1 MKFANA
7 LFLLALLLL
16 PRPAPGRESVV
27 VGAFEYPPVYQ
38 DAPNPGLACEIVL
51 AAFDAAD
58 VDARLEFLP
67 VLRMIQSLAKGN
79 VPCAIGGEV
88 LFREDHVRPAV
99 SLSAPFMFVLQTF
112 IFDSSR
118 FPDGVAYS
126 SLEDLRHLR
135 IGVLNGSG
143 VMRYLSE
150 PAVLSLDKNVSH
162 EGSAKQLRSG
172 RIDLWGIVDL
182 TGMLFLQ
189 TLFPDEASRFSA
201 AKPFNRGDISLAVSN
216 LADPDA
222 HLLRAFETGLAAIK
236 ANGKYLD
243 IMAKYYGSPSK
254 INPEALS
261 DDVKA
266 TFSAPKP
273 GSETPAKAP

>member
-7 LFLLALLLL
+7 LSLLALFLL
-16 PRPAPGRESVV
+16 PPAAPGRESVV
-27 VGAFEYPPVYQ
+27 VGAFEYPPIYQ
-38 DAPNPGLACEIVL
+38 DSPDPGLACEIVL
-51 AAFDAAD
+51 AAFDAAGM
-58 VDARLEFLP
+58 DARLEFLP
-67 VLRMIQSLAKGN
+67 VLRMIQTLAKGN
-79 VPCAIGGEV
+79 LPCAIGGEV
-88 LFREDHVRPAV
+88 LFREDHVRTAV

-112 IFDSSR
+112 IFDSAR
-118 FPDGVAYS
+118 FPDGIPYS
-126 SLEDLRHLR
+126 SLADLRHLR

-162 EGSAKQLRSG
+162 EGSAKQLLSG

-182 TGMLFLQ
+182 TGFLFLRN
-189 TLFPDEASRFSA
+189 LFPDDASRFSA

-222 HLLRAFETGLAAIK
+222 RLLRAFETGLAAIK
-236 ANGKYLD
+236 ANGKYLE

-261 DDVKA
+261 DDIKA
-266 TFSAPKP
+266 LFPAPNPSAQSP
-273 GSETPAKAP
+273 GKSP